1 VGVLKHQTTG
11 CRQSLSGRTLVGRAP
26 ASMLRLRDRSVS
38 AEHASIFWTGSRWEV
53 RDLGS
58 TNGTWV
64 DGRRLD
70 PGGRAALLQGSELQ
84 IGSGAERWTLDDP
97 GPPIA
102 SARRVDGEEVR
113 VAEDGILVLPSV
125 DDPRAS
131 LFEDPGGRWLVET
144 DGPARP
150 VIDQEEIVVGGR
162 WALSVPPPTPGG
174 LTPTTVNMKASAWRL
189 DEITLV
195 FEVSRDEE
203 FVKLAILRGGAL
215 TSLPPRAHNQV
226 LLVLARARLA
236 DRLDPALRASEQGW
250 VYTDALIEMLKTDHQ
265 RLCVDICRA
274 RQHLARAAVLD
285 AGAIVERRA
294 MTRQMRLG
302 TDQVEVRLL

>member
-11 CRQSLSGRTLVGRAP
+11 RRQSLSSRTLVGRAP
-26 ASMLRLRDRSVS
+26 ACALRLRHRSVS

-70 PGGRAALLQGSELQ
+70 PGGRAALQEGAELQ
-84 IGSGAERWTLDDP
+84 IGSGAELWILDDP
-97 GPPIA
+97 WPPVA
-102 SARRVDGEEVR
+102 SARRLDGTEVR
-113 VAEDGILVLPSV
+113 VAEGGLLVLPSV

-150 VIDQEEIVVGGR
+150 AIDQEEIVVGGT
-162 WALSVPPPTPGG
+162 WVLSVPPPAPGG
-174 LTPTTVNMKASAWRL
+174 STTTTVNMKASAWRL

-195 FEVSRDEE
+195 LEVSRDEE
-203 FVKLAILRGGAL
+203 FVNLAIARGGQL
-215 TSLPPRAHNQV
+215 TRLPPRVHNH
-226 LLVLARARLA
+226 LLLILARARLA
-236 DRLDPALRASEQGW
+236 DRLDPAVRSSEQGW
-250 VYTDALIEMLKTDHQ
+250 VYTEALIAMLKTDPQ
-265 RLCVDICRA
+265 RLCVDIFRA
-274 RQHLARAAVLD
+274 RQQLASAEVLN

-294 MTRQMRLG
+294 TTRQMRLG
-302 TDQVEVRLL
+302 TDQFEVRSL